1 MQGLFHG
8 RRLARALGIGSLVVL
23 GCSLGCSVDVDD
35 GSDGASGG
43 AGPSSGGVDG
53 GGVSSGGATSGGAT
67 QGSGGLT
74 ESGGATGTGGSDMNG
89 DGGSEASG
97 GADGTGSDEVPDGA
111 ACADVADWPDDWSAR
126 EDEILTL
133 VNEHR
138 AAGANCG
145 GEARPPVEPLSMD
158 PHLRCAARL
167 HSMDMA
173 ERDYFSHGTWDES
186 ADACSNDGQCA
197 SGYTCQPRTSGSTP
211 SRCGKSPSL
220 RVQEVG
226 GPMGA
231 GWENIAA
238 GNSTAADTMN
248 QWMNSTG
255 HCNNIMNGNLRTI
268 GVGYYGG
275 GSFGHYWTQGFD
287 N

>member
-1 MQGLFHG
+1 MYSEQD
-8 RRLARALGIGSLVVL
+8 ARNARERTVQALVATLLVLALGTTCVVL
-23 GCSLGCSVDVDD
+23 CIIYRYRVLLYAVCALTPSE
-35 GSDGASGG
+35 
-43 AGPSSGGVDG
+43 GPEAVAHLLEQRPDFT
-53 GGVSSGGATSGGAT
+53 AEPLTLPLTSAPPANPEE
-67 QGSGGLT
+67 LL
-74 ESGGATGTGGSDMNG
+74 
-89 DGGSEASG
+89 
-97 GADGTGSDEVPDGA
+97 
-111 ACADVADWPDDWSAR
+111 AR